1 MKNTKK
7 QTQEK
12 QQKKQGLIKNY
23 LQQELVQYLIDHDT
37 EHLNNIA
44 YIIVKKTMFTYSKT
58 SSQGEYLYTQARY
71 KKTQNQDIQDLKSE
85 CIFAILQAL
94 KNNDNDTTNI
104 IKQAFRQVNNYLYS
118 MRSIQISTRPYQ
130 YSIEELTD
138 NGIQLVE
145 VRKGICQLIK
155 DTDNYIFDNDTENE
169 KRKQDRKLIQQ
180 ILAHLTPLQK
190 QVCKYL
196 ALGDSQYQIAEKMH
210 RTRECIKMH
219 IKSIKNQANK
229 IINNK

>member
-1 MKNTKK
+1 MKTNQ
-7 QTQEK
+7 QTNNKTNEK
-12 QQKKQGLIKNY
+12 QQGVAKRY

-37 EHLNNIA
+37 EHLSNIA

-94 KNNDNDTTNI
+94 KDNDNDTTNI

-130 YSIEELTD
+130 YSIEELTE

-145 VRKGICQLIK
+145 VRKGICQLVK

-169 KRKQDRKLIQQ
+169 KRIQDRKLIQQ

-190 QVCKYL
+190 QIAKML
-196 ALGDSQYQIAEKMH
+196 ALGNSQRQIATKLN
-210 RTRECIKMH
+210 RAVSTINQH
-219 IKSIKNQANK
+219 IDNIRKIANK
-229 IINNK
+229 IKN

>member
-12 QQKKQGLIKNY
+12 QQKKQVATKNY
-23 LQQELVQYLIDHDT
+23 LQQQLVQYLIDNDT

-58 SSQGEYLYTQARY
+58 SSQGGYLYTQARH
-71 KKTQNQDIQDLKSE
+71 KHTQNADVQDLKSE

-104 IKQAFRQVNNYLYS
+104 IKQAFRQVNDYLYS
-118 MRSIQISTRPYQ
+118 LRSIQVSNRPYQ

-138 NGIQLVE
+138 NGTQLVE
-145 VRKGICQLIK
+145 IRKGIVQLVN
-155 DTDNYIFDNDTENE
+155 DTDNYIFDNDTDNE
-169 KRKQDRKLIQQ
+169 KRIQDRKTIQK
-180 ILAHLTPLQK
+180 ILAYLTPLQK
-190 QVCKYL
+190 QIAKML
-196 ALGDSQYQIAEKMH
+196 ALGDSQRQIATKLN
-210 RTRECIKMH
+210 RAVSTINQH
-219 IKSIKNQANK
+219 INNIRKIANK
-229 IINNK
+229 LQ

>member
-1 MKNTKK
+1 MKNTQN
-7 QTQEK
+7 QTNTTNEK
-12 QQKKQGLIKNY
+12 QQGIAKRY

-85 CIFAILQAL
+85 CVFAILQAL
-94 KNNDNDTTNI
+94 KDNDNDTTNI

-145 VRKGICQLIK
+145 VRKGICQLVK

-169 KRKQDRKLIQQ
+169 KRKQDRKTLQK
-180 ILAHLTPLQK
+180 ILALLTPLQK

-196 ALGDSQYQIAEKMH
+196 ALGDSRQQIANKMN
-210 RTRECIKMH
+210 RSKSTIQTH
-219 IKSIKNQANK
+219 IASIRKIANK
-229 IINNK
+229 TIQF

>member
-1 MKNTKK
+1 MKNTQN
-7 QTQEK
+7 QTNTTNEK
-12 QQKKQGLIKNY
+12 QQGIAKRY

-85 CIFAILQAL
+85 CVFAILQAL
-94 KNNDNDTTNI
+94 KDNDNDTTNI

-145 VRKGICQLIK
+145 VRKGICQLVK

-169 KRKQDRKLIQQ
+169 KRKQDRKTLQK
-180 ILAHLTPLQK
+180 ILALLTPLQK

-196 ALGDSQYQIAEKMH
+196 ALGDSMQQIANKMN
-210 RTRECIKMH
+210 RSKSTIQTH
-219 IKSIKNQANK
+219 IASIRKIANK
-229 IINNK
+229 TIQF

>member
-1 MKNTKK
+1 MKNTQN
-7 QTQEK
+7 QTNTTNEK
-12 QQKKQGLIKNY
+12 QQGIAKRY
-23 LQQELVQYLIDHDT
+23 LQQELVQYLIDNDT

-94 KNNDNDTTNI
+94 KDNNNDTTNI

-145 VRKGICQLIK
+145 IRKGICQLVK

-169 KRKQDRKLIQQ
+169 KRKQDRQTLQK
-180 ILAHLTPLQK
+180 ILALLTPLQK

-196 ALGDSQYQIAEKMH
+196 ALGDSMQQIANKMN
-210 RTRECIKMH
+210 RSKSTIQTH
-219 IKSIKNQANK
+219 IASIRKIANK
-229 IINNK
+229 TIQF

>member
-1 MKNTKK
+1 MKNTQNQTNTTNKK
-7 QTQEK
+7 QEGV
-12 QQKKQGLIKNY
+12 QKRY
-23 LQQELVQYLIDHDT
+23 LQQELVQYLIDNDT

-85 CIFAILQAL
+85 CVFAILQAL
-94 KNNDNDTTNI
+94 KDNDNDTTNI

-145 VRKGICQLIK
+145 VRKGICQLVK
-155 DTDNYIFDNDTENE
+155 DTDNYIIDNDTENE
-169 KRKQDRKLIQQ
+169 KRKQDRKTLQK
-180 ILAHLTPLQK
+180 ILALLTPLQK

-196 ALGDSQYQIAEKMH
+196 ALGDSMQQIANKMN
-210 RTRECIKMH
+210 RSKSTIQTH
-219 IKSIKNQANK
+219 IASIRKIANK
-229 IINNK
+229 TIQF

>member
-1 MKNTKK
+1 MKNTQK
-7 QTQEK
+7 QTNTTNEK
-12 QQKKQGLIKNY
+12 QQGVVKRY
-23 LQQELVQYLIDHDT
+23 LQQELIQYLIDHDT
-37 EHLNNIA
+37 EHLSNIA
-44 YIIVKKTMFTYSKT
+44 YIIVKKIMFIYSKT
-58 SSQGEYLYTQARY
+58 SSQGEYLFTQAKY

-94 KNNDNDTTNI
+94 KDNDNDTTSI

-145 VRKGICQLIK
+145 VRKGICQLVK

-169 KRKQDRKLIQQ
+169 KRKQDRQTLQK
-180 ILAHLTPLQK
+180 ILALLTPLQK

-196 ALGDSQYQIAEKMH
+196 ALGDSMQQIANKMN
-210 RTRECIKMH
+210 RSKSTIQTH
-219 IKSIKNQANK
+219 IASIRKIANK
-229 IINNK
+229 TIQF